1 MAKKLKSIIVPRIL
15 TEKGLT
21 LFSQQE
27 FIRLFG
33 VSKTAA
39 TFFLFNHCRSG
50 LFVKLK
56 NGLYALSNPFPSE
69 EEIANRLYQ
78 PSYISFETV
87 LAKHGII
94 PESVYPVIS
103 ATTKPS
109 RQFEV
114 EGKQYIY
121 HTIKKEAYTGYHP
134 QKIGNRLVLIASPEK
149 AVVDTLYFV
158 HLKKKTLNDRLDLS
172 PLSKKRILDYAK
184 IFKRP
189 RFIKMIK
196 ELL

>member
-1 MAKKLKSIIVPRIL
+1 MAKKLKSIIVPRVL
-15 TEKGLT
+15 AEKGLN
-21 LFSQQE
+21 LFTKQE
-27 FIRLFG
+27 FTRLFQ
-33 VSKTAA
+33 VSKTTA
-39 TFFLFNHCRSG
+39 TFFLFDHCRSG

-78 PSYISFETV
+78 PSYLSFETI

-103 ATTKPS
+103 ATTKPP

-114 EGKQYIY
+114 EGKEFIY
-121 HTIKKEAYTGYHP
+121 HAIKKEAYTGYHP
-134 QKIGNRLVLIASPEK
+134 QKINNRVVLMALPEK
-149 AVVDTLYFV
+149 ALVDTLYFV
-158 HLKKKTLNDRLDLS
+158 HLKKKTLNDRLNLS
-172 PLSKKRILDYAK
+172 SLSKKKILDFAK

-189 RFIKMIK
+189 TFVKMIK
-196 ELL
+196 EFL

>member
-1 MAKKLKSIIVPRIL
+1 MTKKLKAITAPRIL
-15 TEKGLT
+15 AERGLT
-21 LFSQQE
+21 LFTQQE
-27 FIRLFG
+27 FIRLFK

-69 EEIANRLYQ
+69 EAIANRLYQ
-78 PSYISFETV
+78 PSYLSFEYV
-87 LAKHGII
+87 LARHGII
-94 PESVYPVIS
+94 PESVYPVTS
-103 ATTKPS
+103 VTTKPS

-114 EGKQYIY
+114 EGKQYVY

-134 QKIGNRLVLIASPEK
+134 QKINNRLVLMASPEK
-149 AVVDTLYFV
+149 ALVDTLYFV
-158 HLKKKTLNDRLDLS
+158 HLKKKTLNDRLNLS

-184 IFKRP
+184 VFKRP
-189 RFIKMIK
+189 PFTKMIK